1 MTQPAQLVA
10 GFFDPAWYA
19 ERYPDVLAAGWDPL
33 QHYMTYGAA
42 EERDPNRWFDSAWYR
57 SYYVHVMKPGMTALD
72 HYLQS
77 GAAALRNPHPNFDAP
92 WYVAQHPEA
101 AANPLTWHLSVGEGR
116 FWATEPAF
124 PILHEPASQA
134 RGRIGIG
141 IITCNRKDLLRQT
154 IQRVRQYT
162 SRTDVDF
169 VVADDGS
176 TDGSVAM
183 LREQDVPVVTGVN
196 MGVAWN
202 KNRALYLLAQVR
214 GCVAVILLE
223 DDTMPDRTGWEDA
236 WISAAL
242 RWGHV
247 SYAGSWV
254 APPDST
260 GSGTPEDPFLDH
272 RVTAQCASY
281 ARDALNWAGYFDT
294 RFRGFGS
301 EHIEHSRRLVR
312 FGYGGCYHVVKGDEP
327 MLFAM
332 IRSGVAM
339 HPAASAFDRALVD
352 RNDALLRQI
361 VNEEG
366 YRAPWRDITEMK
378 QFRAEIQS
386 AVAAR
391 PAGFALRRPGLF
403 QRRT

>member
-1 MTQPAQLVA
+1 M
-10 GFFDPAWYA
+10 
-19 ERYPDVLAAGWDPL
+19 
-33 QHYMTYGAA
+33 
-42 EERDPNRWFDSAWYR
+42 
-57 SYYVHVMKPGMTALD
+57 
-72 HYLQS
+72 
-77 GAAALRNPHPNFDAP
+77 
-92 WYVAQHPEA
+92 
-101 AANPLTWHLSVGEGR
+101 
-116 FWATEPAF
+116 
-124 PILHEPASQA
+124 
-134 RGRIGIG
+134 
-141 IITCNRKDLLRQT
+141 
-154 IQRVRQYT
+154 
-162 SRTDVDF
+162 
-169 VVADDGS
+169 
-176 TDGSVAM
+176 
-183 LREQDVPVVTGVN
+183 
-196 MGVAWN
+196 
-202 KNRALYLLAQVR
+202 
-214 GCVAVILLE
+214 
-223 DDTMPDRTGWEDA
+223 
-236 WISAAL
+236 
-242 RWGHV
+242 

-327 MLFAM
+327 MLFA
-332 IRSGVAM
+332 
-339 HPAASAFDRALVD
+339 
-352 RNDALLRQI
+352 LLRQI